1 MSRELC
7 RDHLVLDMSDDCD
20 RFFAEVDS
28 FVALSQGNDYVRR
41 VTLYPYDLGS
51 RNYELWDKVGQGVG
65 NLKSLDEF
73 VICLYRNNTEAPD
86 WETLARILPHI
97 QNKITLRI
105 DSGRIQGMRACELLL
120 ERFKVILLLGVS
132 RI

>member
-86 WETLARILPHI
+86 WEILARILPHI

-105 DSGRIQGMRACELLL
+105 DGGSIQGMRACELLL
-120 ERFKVILLLGVS
+120 ERFNKILLLGVS